1 MKGLGLL
8 TFIRILFSKCLLP
21 DFRLFSKYL
30 RRKTLLSPAPVVVP
44 LLSRIQRSCKE
55 YLRLWT
61 MTFGMRIAMEASLN
75 EVPLV
80 SRFMFI
86 AVHYTLC

>member
-8 TFIRILFSKCLLP
+8 TYMRILFSKCLLP
-21 DFRLFSKYL
+21 DFRLFSKCL
-30 RRKTLLSPAPVVVP
+30 RRKTLLSPSPVVVP

-55 YLRLWT
+55 NLRLWT
-61 MTFGMRIAMEASLN
+61 MTFGMRIAMEVSLN
-75 EVPLV
+75 QVPLV